1 MENIVSHFV
10 LDGDVINIS
19 PYGNGHINVTYL
31 VVTTKNKYILQKI
44 NTYVFRDVDLL
55 MNNINYVTNFL
66 SSVHVETLEIIK
78 TRDNA
83 LFYKNEDGAYR
94 MYQFVLSSVTHE
106 KASSLEMVYLT
117 GKAFGQFHKSL
128 SNINVSALKEVIPDF
143 HNTPKRFDNFI
154 DALNVSDSKK
164 QFTCVNEIKYVLS
177 QKNNISLIT
186 EKLGKGC
193 IPLSVTHNDPKI
205 NNILFDGKT
214 DAVRCVIDL
223 DTIMPGSVLYDFGD
237 ALRSLF
243 TGENESSED
252 LSKLVVDYDI
262 FKNYVSGYLSEM
274 NSVLNQSEINLLPY
288 APYILTLECGIR
300 FLEDYLRGNVYFH
313 INYENENLIR
323 ARTQFHL
330 AKDILK
336 NVSSLTSIVND
347 CITAKSK

>member
-1 MENIVSHFV
+1 
-10 LDGDVINIS
+10 
-19 PYGNGHINVTYL
+19 
-31 VVTTKNKYILQKI
+31 
-44 NTYVFRDVDLL
+44 
-55 MNNINYVTNFL
+55 
-66 SSVHVETLEIIK
+66 
-78 TRDNA
+78 
-83 LFYKNEDGAYR
+83 
-94 MYQFVLSSVTHE
+94 
-106 KASSLEMVYLT
+106 
-117 GKAFGQFHKSL
+117 
-128 SNINVSALKEVIPDF
+128 
-143 HNTPKRFDNFI
+143 
-154 DALNVSDSKK
+154 
-164 QFTCVNEIKYVLS
+164 
-177 QKNNISLIT
+177 
-186 EKLGKGC
+186 
-193 IPLSVTHNDPKI
+193 
-205 NNILFDGKT
+205 
-214 DAVRCVIDL
+214 VRCVIDL